1 MAGQGIVNATFQV
14 VSGALCFG
22 SLSEILKGSHA
33 TIQVAPTPRPQ
44 GSGTILR
51 QPLQYNVAARNGS
64 WNKFALLNVESSNV
78 EGWFAAHS
86 DVDPLRELVN
96 ILRVS
101 GSPYEYDAGD
111 KWNNDRTRAERVL
124 VINRYDWGM
133 SHDDDITRAEVQE
146 DGGVFANTNS
156 IGLVDYTHGSNYVQR
171 WIQQAPGRRGA
182 SAHGVW
188 MYIPEGEYMFGRFGF
203 DDDYKE
209 ARSFLFFAQRTDF
222 YTTKFPGQP
231 GPLRK
236 WERVLD
242 RLQHGLRAGE
252 DHSGVKRLRG
262 MYAPAGV
269 DEYIFD
275 AADAEILLAYRPE
288 LTNELLEL
296 ITGRQFSPLAP
307 LARKPALIVDPWRP
321 EVVTLLHEI
330 TLSFLEHCVLPHR
343 AHSAAST
350 AHAGPAIFPEHNKT
364 SPHHNEKGLTFD
376 GILLSVFAGTWPQQ
390 ITGLKLEPIGGR
402 IRAFLNRR
410 SGNIPVE
417 FDDECLMGLARVAA
431 HIFTSALDAADI
443 MTLDNESLMME
454 TRGAEDVY
462 ILPYYVRLALYYDE
476 VLLDNVQ
483 YSAFYWLGAEPS

>member
-86 DVDPLRELVN
+86 AVDPLRELVN

-133 SHDDDITRAEVQE
+133 SHDDDITRAEMQE
-146 DGGVFANTNS
+146 EGDVFANTNS
-156 IGLVDYTHGSNYVQR
+156 IGLPQRRFRAWRVDVH
-171 WIQQAPGRRGA
+171 
-182 SAHGVW
+182 
-188 MYIPEGEYMFGRFGF
+188 GEYMFGRFGF

-262 MYAPAGV
+262 MYAPAGSDTPTDGLPKRRPPPDRESLLGPYGV

-275 AADAEILLAYRPE
+275 AADAEILLA
-288 LTNELLEL
+288 
-296 ITGRQFSPLAP
+296 
-307 LARKPALIVDPWRP
+307 P

-476 VLLDNVQ
+476 VLLDKVQ